1 MKILWV
7 AQWFPP
13 DLGALPA
20 RITEMSRVWIR
31 EGHDVTVVTAFP
43 HHPLGVIPE
52 RYRGK
57 LVIEESYEGI
67 RVVRCWLW
75 ALPNRR
81 MWQRTLCQIS
91 FAVSSVFFA
100 LWRPARPD
108 VVIVSSP
115 PFFAVPAGWAFSRL
129 RRAPLVFEVRDLWP
143 AVFVASGVL
152 SEGLV
157 YRLLSAMEKASY
169 RAAKKIVVVTKSFR
183 QDLIERGVPAEKV
196 AVVVN
201 GADPDLYA
209 PRPAP
214 AMRERLSR
222 GAEFLVTY
230 VGTHGILQGLEQIL
244 DAAEAFRE
252 DSRVAF
258 AFVGEGARKDALIAE
273 AKRRGLSRVAFHK
286 AVSKDEVPEVY
297 AASDAC
303 VVCLRPLPIFRKFVP
318 SKIFEV
324 LASGRPLVAALE
336 GEAAEIAR
344 EAGALTARPGNGA
357 SIAEALRRLLSD
369 PATREAMG
377 ERGRRYV
384 REHYDRR
391 TLALDYLA
399 VLRALKTGH
408 A

>member
-20 RITEMSRVWIR
+20 RITEMSRAWIR
-31 EGHDVTVVTAFP
+31 EGHEVAVVTAFP

-57 LVIEESYEGI
+57 LVTEESYEGI
-67 RVVRCWLW
+67 RVIRCWLW

-91 FAVSSVFFA
+91 FAVSSVLLA

-115 PFFAVPAGWAFSRL
+115 PFFAVPAGWFFSRF

-157 YRLLSAMEKASY
+157 YRLLSWMEMASY

-183 QDLIERGVPAEKV
+183 QDLIERGVPAEKI

-209 PRPAP
+209 PRSSPAT
-214 AMRERLSR
+214 RERLAG

-230 VGTHGILQGLEQIL
+230 VGTHGVLQGLEQIL
-244 DAAEAFRE
+244 DAAEEFR
-252 DSRVAF
+252 DDPRVAF
-258 AFVGEGARKDALIAE
+258 AFVGEGARKDALIE
-273 AKRRGLSRVAFHK
+273 EVRRRGLSRVIFHK
-286 AVSKDEVPEVY
+286 AVPKDEVPDVY

-324 LASGRPLVAALE
+324 FASARPLVAALE
-336 GEAAEIAR
+336 GEAAEIVR
-344 EAGALTARPGNGA
+344 EAGGLLAEPGNGH

-369 PATREAMG
+369 PAEREAMG
-377 ERGRRYV
+377 GRGRRYV
-384 REHYDRR
+384 QDHYDRR
-391 TLALDYLA
+391 TLALDYLG
-399 VLRALKTGH
+399 VLRALET
-408 A
+408 

>member
-20 RITEMSRVWIR
+20 RITEMSSVWIR
-31 EGHDVTVVTAFP
+31 KGHEVTVVTAFP
-43 HHPLGVIPE
+43 HHPLGVIPAE
-52 RYRGK
+52 YRGK
-57 LVIEESYEGI
+57 LVTEESYEGI
-67 RVVRCWLW
+67 RVIRCWLW

-91 FAVSSVFFA
+91 FAVSSVLLA
-100 LWRPARPD
+100 LFRPVRPD

-115 PFFAVPAGWAFSRL
+115 PFFAVPAGWSFSRL

-152 SEGLV
+152 KEGAL
-157 YRLLSAMEKASY
+157 YRLLSSMEMASY
-169 RAAKKIVVVTKSFR
+169 RAAKKIVVVTRGFR
-183 QDLIERGVPAEKV
+183 EDLIERGVPAGKV

-201 GADPDLYA
+201 GADPDFYS

-214 AMRERLSR
+214 AMRERLAG

-230 VGTHGILQGLEQIL
+230 VGTHGLLQGLEQVL

-252 DSRVAF
+252 DPRVAF
-258 AFVGEGARKDALIAE
+258 AFVGEGARKDALIEE
-273 AKRRGLSRVAFHK
+273 ANRRGLSRVTFHK
-286 AVSKDEVPEVY
+286 AVSKDEVPDVY

-303 VVCLRPLPIFRKFVP
+303 VVCLRPFPIFRKFVP

-324 LASGRPLVAALE
+324 LASARPLVAALE
-336 GEAAEIAR
+336 GEAAEIVR
-344 EAGALTARPGNGA
+344 EAGGLAAEPGNGK
-357 SIAEALRRLLSD
+357 SIAEALRQLLSD
-369 PATREAMG
+369 PAARQTIGA
-377 ERGRRYV
+377 RGRRYV
-384 REHYDRR
+384 QEHYDRR
-391 TLALDYLA
+391 ALALDYLKI
-399 VLRALKTGH
+399 LETLGP
-408 A
+408 

>member
-57 LVIEESYEGI
+57 LVTEESYEGI
-67 RVVRCWLW
+67 RVIRCWLW

-91 FAVSSVFFA
+91 FAVSAVLLA
-100 LWRPARPD
+100 LWRPKRPD

-115 PFFAVPAGWAFSRL
+115 PFFVVPAGWVFSRL

-152 SEGLV
+152 SEGFV
-157 YRLLSAMEKASY
+157 YRLLSAMEMASY

-183 QDLIERGVPAEKV
+183 QDLIERGVPADKV

-209 PRPAP
+209 PRSAP
-214 AMRERLSR
+214 AMRERLAG

-230 VGTHGILQGLEQIL
+230 VGTHGLLQGLEQIL
-244 DAAEAFRE
+244 DAAEAFRG
-252 DSRVAF
+252 DPRVAF
-258 AFVGEGARKDALIAE
+258 AFVGEGARKDALIE
-273 AKRRGLSRVAFHK
+273 EVKRRGLSRVTFHK
-286 AVSKDEVPEVY
+286 AVSKEEVPDVY

-336 GEAAEIAR
+336 GEAADIAR
-344 EAGALTARPGNGA
+344 EAGALTARPGDAA
-357 SIAEALRRLLSD
+357 SIAEALRRLQSD
-369 PATREAMG
+369 PAAREAIG
-377 ERGRRYV
+377 ARGRRYV
-384 REHYDRR
+384 QEHYDRR
-391 TLALDYLA
+391 TLALDYLTI
-399 VLRALKTGH
+399 LKTIS
-408 A
+408 